1 MQSVDFSRARQ
12 QTFRPAGH
20 QEVLQVIDGDGGETG
35 QGEWKQNML
44 WPVVKG
50 AIFVEWECRS
60 LSTPFKFF
68 FIHWDTKLPFN

>member
-44 WPVVKG
+44 
-50 AIFVEWECRS
+50 
-60 LSTPFKFF
+60 
-68 FIHWDTKLPFN
+68 